1 MTTFLLSLLPVS
13 LGIWCIHILFQEGHL
28 LEKVGD
34 WMDEHWPEKV
44 NKPLWACPICMSS
57 VWGFIGFFA
66 LDFLFGVHHDIKLL
80 IPFIFCLC
88 GLNTIILKLTSH
100 DRILKEI
107 DKEAFRQLW
116 DLKDHKKAA

>member
-1 MTTFLLSLLPVS
+1 MIQFLLSLLPVS
-13 LGIWCIHILFQEGHL
+13 LGMWCIHILFQEGHL

-34 WMDEHWPEKV
+34 WMDEHWSEKI

-57 VWGFIGFFA
+57 VWGLIGFFA
-66 LDFLFGVHHDIKLL
+66 LDYLFGIHHGIKLL

-88 GLNTIILKLTSH
+88 GLNTIILNLTSKK
-100 DRILKEI
+100 RIIQEFEH
-107 DKEAFRQLW
+107 EAFRQLY